1 MVAHKQHTCAH
12 LQLHPLHSIPSVQT
26 IDDLM
31 VEKCQ
36 PGDVLLFDRRC
47 DYCASGFVAAMACYV
62 GKAILCEED
71 DGTRSVERGKYEH
84 CGE

>member
-1 MVAHKQHTCAH
+1 
-12 LQLHPLHSIPSVQT
+12 
-26 IDDLM
+26 M

-47 DYCASGFVAAMACYV
+47 DYCASGYVSALACLA
-62 GKAILCEED
+62 GNAILCDED

-84 CGE
+84 CGESKMQLQCVCRAKNYGLVTKFRI

>member
-1 MVAHKQHTCAH
+1 
-12 LQLHPLHSIPSVQT
+12 
-26 IDDLM
+26 M